1 MNKLIV
7 NFLSASRLFFGL
19 SFLYVV
25 LFEFNIISL
34 IIIFG
39 LTVLSDI
46 LDGFWARKHDLA
58 SPNGARIDVIF
69 DFLFIF
75 FSTLSLVLIDLV
87 PFWFLFIIIL
97 KILEFFITSGRDG
110 LKYEKFGTFVAL
122 MFYALPIVVILINS
136 KNITL
141 ILSLII
147 TICAVASSVLRIK
160 NMSDL

>member
-122 MFYALPIVVILINS
+122 MFYTLPIVVILINS

>member
-46 LDGFWARKHDLA
+46 LDGFWARKHDL
-58 SPNGARIDVIF
+58 
-69 DFLFIF
+69 
-75 FSTLSLVLIDLV
+75 T
-87 PFWFLFIIIL
+87 
-97 KILEFFITSGRDG
+97 
-110 LKYEKFGTFVAL
+110 
-122 MFYALPIVVILINS
+122 
-136 KNITL
+136 
-141 ILSLII
+141 
-147 TICAVASSVLRIK
+147 
-160 NMSDL
+160 